1 MGYFSQMK
9 VAKLSDVKNGLS
21 HYVEHVRGG
30 GRVRILHR
38 GVPVADLVPVSERA
52 EEGLGVNWNTEE
64 LERRGLVR
72 RGRGGLPPELAKPG
86 PRCRG
91 KSIVD
96 TLLEERHSGR

>member
-1 MGYFSQMK
+1 MK

-21 HYVEHVRGG
+21 RYVEHVRAG

-38 GVPVADLVPVSERA
+38 GVPVADLVPVADSAVETS
-52 EEGLGVNWNTEE
+52 GVNWNTEE

-96 TLLEERHSGR
+96 TLLEERHSGP